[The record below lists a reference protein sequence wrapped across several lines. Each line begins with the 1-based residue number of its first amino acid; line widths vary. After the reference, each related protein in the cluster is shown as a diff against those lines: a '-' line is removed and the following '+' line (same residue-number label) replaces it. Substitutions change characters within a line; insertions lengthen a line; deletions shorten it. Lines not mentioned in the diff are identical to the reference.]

1 MLWIKMKP
9 TMNGLHK
16 CKDVIGNMW
25 QKTKNYRKASFSFS
39 LLYIMFYQ
47 SQNIDLIHEVQNKM
61 MTFQIYR
68 KTFEYI
74 LLYLKD
80 VIFNLQI
87 EADEYNTLY
96 KILNAKIHY
105 KIMRKNKRGIC
116 VWCSICPEIK
126 FSLGIHSNKDYLEL
140 SHLFICLKYSWH

>member
-1 MLWIKMKP
+1 
-9 TMNGLHK
+9 MNGLHK

-39 LLYIMFYQ
+39 LLYIMFFQ

-116 VWCSICPEIK
+116 V
-126 FSLGIHSNKDYLEL
+126 
-140 SHLFICLKYSWH
+140 